1 MLTSTTLALMSVAVI
16 GYHRRM
22 VRWEP
27 GASDRLRAA
36 ALELFAEQGVD
47 ATTVAAIA
55 DRAGV
60 TERTFFR
67 YFADKRE
74 VLFGDQQTFAALF
87 LDPVAAAPA
96 DASPFEAVAAGVRAA
111 GAWFPEERRA
121 HSRLRGAVIGAN
133 PALTERE
140 LSKMAAVAEQLA
152 GVLRERGTAE
162 PAATLAGRAG
172 IAVFSTAFAQWLADG
187 ETRGMD
193 ELVELGLRELR
204 ALA

>member
-1 MLTSTTLALMSVAVI
+1 MSAAVI

-27 GASDRLRAA
+27 GASERLRAA

-55 DRAGV
+55 ERAGV

-74 VLFGDQQTFAALF
+74 VLFGDQATFAALF
-87 LDPVAAAPA
+87 VDPVTAAPTG
-96 DASPFEAVAAGVRAA
+96 ASPMEAVAAGVRSA
-111 GAWFPEERRA
+111 GAWFPEERRD
-121 HSRLRGAVIGAN
+121 HSRLRGAVIAAN
-133 PALTERE
+133 AALTERE
-140 LSKMAAVAEQLA
+140 LSKMAAVADQVAEALRGR
-152 GVLRERGTAE
+152 GVSEPTASI
-162 PAATLAGRAG
+162 AARAG
-172 IAVFSTAFAQWLADG
+172 IAVFSTAFVRWQAPD
-187 ETRGMD
+187 ETRSME

-204 ALA
+204 ALSA

>member
-1 MLTSTTLALMSVAVI
+1 MLTSTTVALMSAAVI

-27 GASDRLRAA
+27 GASERLRAA

-55 DRAGV
+55 ERAGV

-74 VLFGDQQTFAALF
+74 VIFGDQATFAAMF
-87 LDPVAAAPA
+87 VDPVVAAPA
-96 DASPFEAVAAGVRAA
+96 GTSPLAAVAAGVRSA
-111 GAWFPEERRA
+111 GSWFPEERRE
-121 HSRLRGAVIGAN
+121 HSRMRGAVIAAN

-140 LSKMAAVAEQLA
+140 LGKMAAVADQVAAALRDR
-152 GVLRERGTAE
+152 GVSE
-162 PAATLAGRAG
+162 PAASIAARAG
-172 IAVFSTAFAQWLADG
+172 IAVFSTAFTRWQAPD
-187 ETRGMD
+187 ETRTMD
-193 ELVELGLRELR
+193 ALVELGLRELQ